1 MKKALDYN
9 NGLIIVLKK
18 IKSRWDHKT
27 TTQQQIPERER
38 ESKKKREREK
48 RDKAILIRDNYSQP
62 MTY

>member
-38 ESKKKREREK
+38 ERERVRRREK
-48 RDKAILIRDNYSQP
+48 ERKEIKRY
-62 MTY
+62 

>member
-38 ESKKKREREK
+38 ERVRRREK
-48 RDKAILIRDNYSQP
+48 ERKEIKRY
-62 MTY
+62 